1 MRDQNSKPNCLK
13 KPPDDLDSIRP
24 PWGEKLAPMS
34 PFKVPLA
41 GFLLFFQYIAV
52 TKYYFSNLQSMGVGN
67 VIDAPVKQLESDGN
81 INKVT

>member
-1 MRDQNSKPNCLK
+1 MPESKSNPQASNSNQNKSNYHSMGGGGEIAPC
-13 KPPDDLDSIRP
+13 PPL
-24 PWGEKLAPMS
+24 E
-34 PFKVPLA
+34 VPLA
-41 GFLLFFQYIAV
+41 GFLLIFQHIAV